1 MINTKKNK
9 AKLLSAKKKLTQ
21 GFQAV
26 FQPSKFYIYPRFE
39 YSYHNLSFSQ
49 EGEDI
54 ILRRLFE
61 EKNTG
66 FYVDIG
72 AHHPQRFSNT
82 YLFYLKGW
90 NGINID
96 PIPGKMELFNQ
107 LRSRD
112 INLEFGISQFGNSLT
127 YYIFNEQAL
136 NTFSKEIADQ
146 RKAPYKVIQEK
157 QIETYTLAKVLEQYL
172 PPNQEIDFLSIDVE
186 GLDEEVVKSNDWKK
200 YRPHIILA
208 EALKTTSLEEA
219 INSPVALF
227 LQQEGYGLI
236 AKAKNTLFFQ
246 NFGNFTSLC

>member
-9 AKLLSAKKKLTQ
+9 ANLLSAKRKLTQ

-39 YSYHNLSFSQ
+39 YSYHNLSFFQ

-61 EKNTG
+61 EKTG

-72 AHHPQRFSNT
+72 THHPQRFSNT
-82 YLFYLKGW
+82 YLFCLKGW

-157 QIETYTLAKVLEQYL
+157 QVETYTLA
-172 PPNQEIDFLSIDVE
+172 DVE

-219 INSPVALF
+219 INSPVALL

-246 NFGNFTSLC
+246 RMSEKFDLR